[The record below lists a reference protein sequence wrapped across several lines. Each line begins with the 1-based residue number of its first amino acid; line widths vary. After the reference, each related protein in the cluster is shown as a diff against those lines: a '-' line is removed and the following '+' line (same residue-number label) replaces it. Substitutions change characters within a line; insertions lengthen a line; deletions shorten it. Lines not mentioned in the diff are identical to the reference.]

1 MKIHG
6 GAGKK
11 ERIFTKLLG
20 RKFGKMKTAC
30 IEHGIGSEIARKERR
45 DLKLMIN
52 KFIVGDCI
60 PSC

>member
-1 MKIHG
+1 MLLTD
-6 GAGKK
+6 K

-52 KFIVGDCI
+52 KYNNIIGYERFH
-60 PSC
+60 